1 MGKQSRKRQRGP
13 TRTRSPDLLQPA
25 KASTSTSPN
34 PEVSPTP
41 QLSVREEIEGS
52 LVKIYESFFQ
62 EFSKRIPE
70 RKAGPDPLEARPPQR
85 SILDKKVKEK
95 LMDRLRILTRAIGCQ
110 DVYTLF
116 QAKTSDFIYKLL
128 EAVKAVED
136 ERLSLGLLE
145 DSYEIMDNAIDVV
158 EGLIQVYGPEGPQVI
173 MHSGKNEFYEL
184 VLQDAQLKD
193 LLEKGSM
200 MEPQRDQLIYEMFG
214 PVEEMD
220 EEMYELQRKVAQ
232 QETFQRMSLEELV
245 TYINDTPKSARRSKA
260 KKTSGLST
268 ADRSKSPNRLEEV
281 ETEDD
286 LEVKQ
291 FRAKLESCSPARKK
305 VTPKLS
311 DAWLT
316 RLKLLTGSSSNS

>member
-13 TRTRSPDLLQPA
+13 TRTRSPDLLQPD
-25 KASTSTSPN
+25 KASVAPPC

-62 EFSKRIPE
+62 EFSKRVPE

-158 EGLIQVYGPEGPQVI
+158 EGLIPVYGPEGPQVI

-232 QETFQRMSLEELV
+232 QETFQRMSIEELV

-260 KKTSGLST
+260 QKTSGVST
-268 ADRSKSPNRLEEV
+268 ADRSKSPTRLEE

-286 LEVKQ
+286 LEIKQ
-291 FRAKLESCSPARKK
+291 FRAKLESCNSAKK
-305 VTPKLS
+305 RVTPKLS
-311 DAWLT
+311 EAWLK
-316 RLKLLTGSSSNS
+316 RLKLLTASSSNS

>member
-1 MGKQSRKRQRGP
+1 MGKQSRKRQRRS
-13 TRTRSPDLLQPA
+13 TRTGSSGLLHPA
-25 KASTSTSPN
+25 KDSASTSPD

-41 QLSVREEIEGS
+41 QLSVRDEIEES

-62 EFSKRIPE
+62 EYSKRVPE
-70 RKAGPDPLEARPPQR
+70 RKRSPDPLEARPPQR

-95 LMDRLRILTRAIGCQ
+95 LVERVRTLTRAIGSQ

-116 QAKTSDFIYKLL
+116 QAKTSDFICKLL

-145 DSYEIMDNAIDVV
+145 DSYEILDNAIEVV

-184 VLQDAQLKD
+184 VLQDPQLKE

-200 MEPQRDQLIYEMFG
+200 MEPQRNQLIYEMFG
-214 PVEEMD
+214 QVEEMD

-245 TYINDTPKSARRSKA
+245 TYINDTPKSARRGNKH
-260 KKTSGLST
+260 KTSGVST
-268 ADRSKSPNRLEEV
+268 ADRSKSPIRAGEEG
-281 ETEDD
+281 TEDD
-286 LEVKQ
+286 REIEL
-291 FRAKLESCSPARKK
+291 FRAKLESCIPARKK
-305 VTPKLS
+305 VKPKLS
-311 DAWLT
+311 EAWLR
-316 RLKLLTGSSSNS
+316 RLKLLTEGSSNS